1 MLVSVCVIT
10 YKREQGLRRLLKG
23 LNELTFEK
31 IERPEIEVIIVD
43 NDTAGLAAQIC
54 AEVQPEFKWTL
65 KTDVETQR
73 GITYARNKSVS
84 LASPNADF
92 IAILDDDEIPRNS
105 WLENLLLVQKK
116 YNSDVVA
123 GLVVPYFP
131 EKTVPQWII
140 KGGFFNTPAFKTGT
154 TRSVA
159 FTNNVLVRAEVLRSL
174 NPVFDN
180 RFAIA
185 GGSDA
190 HLFLTLN
197 KAGYKITWAN
207 EAIVEDWIPSSR
219 TNLKWILFRGY
230 RTWSNYSAYEKELYP
245 SLILQTI
252 RILKGLALIIM
263 GILRLLP
270 SLFFG
275 KIAIATSLLFISRGM
290 GTLGGLLDLY
300 YQEYKNITTSSESK
314 YSPSN

>member
-1 MLVSVCVIT
+1 MLISVCVIT

-54 AEVQPEFKWTL
+54 TEVEPEFQWKL

-73 GITYARNKSVS
+73 GITYARNKSVA
-84 LASPNADF
+84 LASPDADF
-92 IAILDDDEIPRNS
+92 IAIIDDDEIPRPS
-105 WLENLLLVQKK
+105 WLENLLLVQQE
-116 YNSDVVA
+116 YNSDIVA

-131 EKTVPQWII
+131 DEITPQWII
-140 KGGFFNTPAFKTGT
+140 KGGFFDTPSFKTGE
-154 TRSVA
+154 TRHVA
-159 FTNNVLVRAEVLRSL
+159 FTNNVLVRGEILRGL

-180 RFAIA
+180 RFAIS

-190 HLFLTLN
+190 HLFLNLN

-207 EAIVEDWIPSSR
+207 EAVVEDWIPSSR
-219 TNLKWILFRGY
+219 TNLKWVLFRGY
-230 RTWSNYSAYEKELYP
+230 RTWSNYSAYEKELY
-245 SLILQTI
+245 SSWVLQII
-252 RILKGLALIIM
+252 RILKGLALILL
-263 GILRLLP
+263 GILRLIP
-270 SLFFG
+270 SLLLG
-275 KIAIATSLLFISRGM
+275 RIAIAKSLLFIFRGM
-290 GTLGGLLDLY
+290 GTLGGLLDLN
-300 YQEYKNITTSSESK
+300 YQEYKKIHTSPESK